1 MNSCN
6 FVGNLTEDVKLT
18 TVNCADGTTKSKAI
32 IKLAVNGKGDKPL
45 FIDIATW
52 GKLAE
57 NCSKYLK
64 KGSPAAI
71 NAEVENNDY
80 EKDGNKIYT
89 YQFTAKTVDFIS
101 AGKKANADADE

>member
-18 TVNCADGTTKSKAI
+18 SVNCADGTKSKAI
-32 IKLAVNGKGDKPL
+32 IKLAVNGIGDKAL

-64 KGSPAAI
+64 KGSPVAVSAS
-71 NAEVENNDY
+71 VENNNY

-89 YQFTAKTVDFIS
+89 YQFTANDVTFIS
-101 AGKKANADADE
+101 GGKKPNE